1 MKLISQHRSII
12 PALDVISLEKIETI
26 VKETKDSSSISAY
39 KVGFSLALRF
49 GLPKVVEKIKSIC
62 PNKPVIYDH
71 QKAATDIPETG
82 DDFMQIC
89 KDAGVDA
96 AILFPLSGIAT
107 QKAWIK
113 SAVDRDLR
121 IIVGGMMTHSGFT
134 TIDGGYLDPDSIKN
148 IYQTAIVHEIT
159 DFVVPGTK
167 LEFVK
172 NLVKNLF
179 EKENHFTPVFYSP
192 GLITQGGDV
201 SEMSELLQYDW
212 HAIVGRKISNS
223 NDIQRSVH
231 EIEVL
236 L

>member
-1 MKLISQHRSII
+1 MKLISQRRSII
-12 PALDVISLEKIETI
+12 PALDVDNLEKVGLI
-26 VKETKDSSSISAY
+26 VNETKNFSTVGAY
-39 KVGFSLALRF
+39 KIGFSLALRF
-49 GLPKVVEKIKSIC
+49 GLSKVVDKIKSIC
-62 PNKPVIYDH
+62 PDKPVIYDH

-89 KDAGVDA
+89 KDASVDA
-96 AILFPLSGIAT
+96 AIIFPLSGIAT

-113 SAVDRDLR
+113 SAVDRNLR

-134 TIDGGYLDPDSIKN
+134 TIDGGYLDPDSIID
-148 IYQTAIVHEIT
+148 IYQTAIVHEVT

-167 LEFVK
+167 QEFVK
-172 NLVKNLF
+172 ELVSTLF
-179 EKENHFTPVFYSP
+179 TENFIDPVFYSP

-201 SEMSELLQYDW
+201 SEMSEILKYDW
-212 HAIVGRKISNS
+212 HAIVGRKINNS
-223 NDIQRSVH
+223 NDIQKSVH